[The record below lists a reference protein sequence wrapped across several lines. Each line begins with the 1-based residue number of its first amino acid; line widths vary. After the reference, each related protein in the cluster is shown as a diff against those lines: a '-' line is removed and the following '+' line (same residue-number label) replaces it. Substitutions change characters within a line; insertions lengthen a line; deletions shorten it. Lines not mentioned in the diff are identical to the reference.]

1 MLTPADVN
9 ARLPLVRSIVR
20 DAIELHRDL
29 QWRSDRLQSLRE
41 RYPATEDDS
50 IYEQE
55 VAQYEQELAVD
66 QSRFDSLLLELRQI
80 GGVLTDPRIGRVDFA
95 GLLDGR
101 RVMYCWQPD
110 EREVSHWHSG
120 PCSEAARQPLLPAVV
135 SHG

>member
-1 MLTPADVN
+1 MLTPAEVN

-20 DAIELHRDL
+20 DAVELHRDL

-55 VAQYEQELAVD
+55 VTQYEQELSAD
-66 QSRFDSLLLELRQI
+66 QIRFEGLLLELRQI
-80 GGVLTDPRIGRVDFA
+80 GGVLTDPQSGTVDFA

-101 RVMYCWQPD
+101 RVMYCWQSD
-110 EREVSHWHSG
+110 EREVSHWHAG
-120 PCSEAARQPLLPAVV
+120 PCSRAARQPLLPAAI
-135 SHG
+135 SQG